1 MKSSTRLDSVVFQL
15 TPTRTRCDLLIIDNG
30 KAEKIATGLLDPF
43 LAHLKTAQD
52 QVSKGGY
59 SIVLKPKD
67 SDNAAWFT
75 KATIQRFVRF
85 VSNPDVL
92 ERVYTLETEIMQ
104 MREAIGIQHIS
115 EVALTVVEDD
125 NLRAKRAE
133 STQECESGNRPL
145 LKFNEEKAIVL
156 YEPDS
161 HPKQA
166 NTSDENS
173 KVQVLKVLETRK
185 KVLQKEQ
192 GMAFARAVAA
202 GFQVDDMLPLIS
214 FAKSFGA
221 SRLMDACLK
230 FMDLWKKKHESG
242 QWLEIEATQPNISP
256 KNASGTMLANAANMR
271 RNSWPG
277 TPENNNDVKSPTN
290 VNKEHVQ
297 GQHPQPMYAPWPVH
311 SPPGTFPVFQ
321 GYTMQGMPYYPYP
334 SPYPS
339 TDDSRRSSGQR
350 KAKKHHSSCS
360 EDSSGSEE
368 DQGREKGKSG
378 RRRKSGKVVIR
389 NINYINSKKKD
400 HSGTESDAEE
410 GAIVVEC
417 YNVGKERETKGT
429 EADTG
434 DWQAFQTLLLQ
445 DADREE
451 RTVDH
456 MMEKDR
462 QGTWKYD
469 DPLAL
474 DKREA
479 EERYQERDTQNGTV
493 TRRIRG
499 SSDSFMVHQRENGFE
514 NPSDPLNLNGFDNP
528 GNGLDK
534 RSSSVNMDDDSYI
547 VTREAGSSTRN
558 ALDIGPEI
566 SSYHQADGSERN
578 KISYEPHDLS
588 LMPERE
594 TEKLSAGYDPALDFV
609 GSKALK
615 KKNNKEAGVT
625 KRDPTTRLSND
636 AADKR
641 KASGVIRKGRPTKM
655 SPLDEARARADKLRN
670 FKADLLII
678 KKEKEEEERK
688 RIEGL
693 KIARQKR
700 IAAKSNS
707 TVVGQSQLSAQQTRK
722 NLSNRF
728 SPGAP
733 RASKF
738 SDTEPGSLSS
748 PLQRR
753 LPIRSASLG
762 SNEPQKVPKNSKL
775 SSGSKSTGNRL
786 TRSISPL
793 PPSKRENIA
802 SSNRL
807 TRSTSPLPLYK
818 RETRISLDSQN
829 ESVSRTRPKMGSAPS
844 SAVRSLHMA
853 GSRLTRSIS
862 PLPLSKR
869 ETRVSLDSQ
878 NKSVSRTRR
887 LSEPK
892 TGNNSAPGSAVRS
905 LRTIASKK
913 ASDAPETKK
922 ISAIVNY
929 DIAKIASL
937 PELKI
942 KAPKGPNNVLVKG
955 AEKIKSSAFEIE
967 PFGNK
972 NKPLSQNAVDE
983 TPVIEKTVVMVLP
996 SSARSISAAQTEES
1010 KLVPGYSTI
1019 YDCCPSAGADKKAV
1033 ETMQESGNDLVLI
1046 RPETLSDLITET
1058 PKFLTVQNV
1067 VEKPYEAPHAR
1078 VSSLEVPGNSVCSQA
1093 PGPSCH
1099 SNETAQETVKA
1110 LAAEKKMSE
1119 ALEKSQSKESATK
1132 GLRKLLKFGKKSRS
1146 SSTGK
1151 YHTKSN
1157 SAAAVSSNKD
1167 HESAVTAATTSEAFT
1182 LKNLISQD
1190 ETPTAATASQKSS
1203 RHFSLLSPF
1212 KNKKRVS

>member
-67 SDNAAWFT
+67 GDNAAWFT

-104 MREAIGIQHIS
+104 IREAIGIQYNS
-115 EVALTVVEDD
+115 EVALPVVED

-133 STQECESGNRPL
+133 STQGSRPL
-145 LKFNEEKAIVL
+145 LQLNEEKAIVL

-166 NTSDENS
+166 NLSTTSDENS

-256 KNASGTMLANAANMR
+256 TNASGTMLANAANMR

-277 TPENNNDVKSPTN
+277 SPENNNDVKSLTN

-297 GQHPQPMYAPWPVH
+297 GQHQHPMYAPWPVH

-360 EDSSGSEE
+360 EDSSGSE

-378 RRRKSGKVVIR
+378 RRRRSGKVVIR
-389 NINYINSKKKD
+389 NINYINSKKQD

-445 DADREE
+445 DADTEE
-451 RTVDH
+451 RT
-456 MMEKDR
+456 
-462 QGTWKYD
+462 GKYD
-469 DPLAL
+469 DPLAH

-479 EERYQERDTQNGTV
+479 ERYQERDTQNGIV

-514 NPSDPLNLNGFDNP
+514 NPSDPLNLKGFDNP
-528 GNGLDK
+528 RNGLDK

-558 ALDIGPEI
+558 AIDIGSEI
-566 SSYHQADGSERN
+566 SSYHQADGSKRN

-588 LMPERE
+588 LIPERE
-594 TEKLSAGYDPALDFV
+594 TEKLSAGYDPALDF

-625 KRDPTTRLSND
+625 KKSLRDPTTRLSND

-722 NLSNRF
+722 NLPNRY

-762 SNEPQKVPKNSKL
+762 SGESEKVPKNSKL

-793 PPSKRENIA
+793 PPSKREGTA
-802 SSNRL
+802 TGNRL
-807 TRSTSPLPLYK
+807 TRSISPLPLSK
-818 RETRISLDSQN
+818 RDTRISLDSQD

-853 GSRLTRSIS
+853 GSWLTRSIS

-869 ETRVSLDSQ
+869 ETRVSLNSQ

-892 TGNNSAPGSAVRS
+892 TVNNSAPSSAVRS

-913 ASDAPETKK
+913 ASDAPEIKK

-942 KAPKGPNNVLVKG
+942 KPPKG
-955 AEKIKSSAFEIE
+955 AEKTKSSASEIE
-967 PFGNK
+967 PSGNK
-972 NKPLSQNAVDE
+972 NKPLCQNAVDE

-996 SSARSISAAQTEES
+996 SSARSISADQTKQE
-1010 KLVPGYSTI
+1010 KPKVVPGNSI
-1019 YDCCPSAGADKKAV
+1019 IRDCSPSEGADKKATV
-1033 ETMQESGNDLVLI
+1033 TMQESSNDLVLV

-1058 PKFLTVQNV
+1058 PKFLTIQSV

-1078 VSSLEVPGNSVCSQA
+1078 VSSLEVPCTVHSECSQA

-1110 LAAEKKMSE
+1110 LAAEKKISE
-1119 ALEKSQSKESATK
+1119 ALEKSQTKELATK
-1132 GLRKLLKFGKKSRS
+1132 GLRKLFKFGKKSRS

-1167 HESAVTAATTSEAFT
+1167 HESAVTAATASEAFT

-1212 KNKKRVS
+1212 KNKKKVS

>member
-1 MKSSTRLDSVVFQL
+1 MKPSTRLDSVVFQL
-15 TPTRTRCDLLIIDNG
+15 TPTRTRCDLLITANG
-30 KAEKIATGLLDPF
+30 NTEKIATGLLDPF

-52 QVSKGGY
+52 QVAKGGY

-67 SDNAAWFT
+67 SDNAVWFT
-75 KATIQRFVRF
+75 KSTIQRFVRF

-92 ERVYTLETEIMQ
+92 ERVYSLETEIMQ
-104 MREAIGIQHIS
+104 IREAIGIQNNC
-115 EVALTVVEDD
+115 EVTLTVVED

-133 STQECESGNRPL
+133 STQGRKAL
-145 LKFNEEKAIVL
+145 LQNNEEKAIVL

-166 NTSDENS
+166 NLSTTSDENS

-202 GFQVDDMLPLIS
+202 GFQVDDMMPLIS

-230 FMDLWKKKHESG
+230 FMESWKKKHESG
-242 QWLEIEATQPNISP
+242 QCDEIEATQP
-256 KNASGTMLANAANMR
+256 KAANMR

-277 TPENNNDVKSPTN
+277 TTVNTDVKSPTDNKAN
-290 VNKEHVQ
+290 VNQEHV
-297 GQHPQPMYAPWPVH
+297 PMYAPWPVH

-321 GYTMQGMPYYPYP
+321 GYTMQGMPYYPNYPYP

-339 TDDSRRSSGQR
+339 TDDSRRSSGHR

-360 EDSSGSEE
+360 SEDSGSE
-368 DQGREKGKSG
+368 DQDREKGKSG

-389 NINYINSKKKD
+389 NLNYINSKKQD

-410 GAIVVEC
+410 GGGIVVER
-417 YNVGKERETKGT
+417 YSGKERETKGT

-445 DADREE
+445 DADREVQ

-456 MMEKDR
+456 LMEKDR
-462 QGTWKYD
+462 QVTGRY
-469 DPLAL
+469 DPLAY
-474 DKREA
+474 DEREA
-479 EERYQERDTQNGTV
+479 ERYRVRDTADIRNGVV
-493 TRRIRG
+493 TRRVRG

-514 NPSDPLNLNGFDNP
+514 NPSDPLNLNGFDN
-528 GNGLDK
+528 GLDQ
-534 RSSSVNMDDDSYI
+534 RSSVNMYDGSYI

-558 ALDIGPEI
+558 AIDIGSEI

-578 KISYEPHDLS
+578 KINYEPHDLS

-594 TEKLSAGYDPALDFV
+594 TEKLSAGYDPALDF

-615 KKNNKEAGVT
+615 KKSIQEAGVT
-625 KRDPTTRLSND
+625 KKSVRDPTSRLSKD

-641 KASGVIRKGRPTKM
+641 KASGLIRKGGRPTKM
-655 SPLDEARARADKLRN
+655 SPSDEARARADKLRN
-670 FKADLLII
+670 FKADLLIM

-707 TVVGQSQLSAQQTRK
+707 TVGQSQLSAQQARK
-722 NLSNRF
+722 SLPNRF

-738 SDTEPGSLSS
+738 SDTEPGSLS

-762 SNEPQKVPKNSKL
+762 SNEPQKVPKNSKP
-775 SSGSKSTGNRL
+775 SPASKSTGNRL
-786 TRSISPL
+786 TRSVSPL
-793 PPSKRENIA
+793 PPSKRESIA
-802 SSNRL
+802 TSNRL
-807 TRSTSPLPLYK
+807 TRSTSPLHPSK
-818 RETRISLDSQN
+818 RESRISLDSQN
-829 ESVSRTRPKMGSAPS
+829 ESVSRTRRVSEPKTGSAPS
-844 SAVRSLHMA
+844 SVVRALYTT
-853 GSRLTRSIS
+853 GSRVTRSIS

-869 ETRVSLDSQ
+869 ETRLSLDSQ

-892 TGNNSAPGSAVRS
+892 MGSNDAPSSAVRS
-905 LRTIASKK
+905 LRTTASRK
-913 ASDAPETKK
+913 ASDAPEIKK

-942 KAPKGPNNVLVKG
+942 KPPKVPNNVLVKRV
-955 AEKIKSSAFEIE
+955 EKTKSSASEIE
-967 PFGNK
+967 PSGNNK
-972 NKPLSQNAVDE
+972 NNAVDE

-996 SSARSISAAQTEES
+996 SSARSISADQT
-1010 KLVPGYSTI
+1010 I
-1019 YDCCPSAGADKKAV
+1019 ADKKAIG
-1033 ETMQESGNDLVLI
+1033 TTQESGNDLVLV

-1058 PKFLTVQNV
+1058 PKFLTIQSV
-1067 VEKPYEAPHAR
+1067 VEKPHEAPDAR
-1078 VSSLEVPGNSVCSQA
+1078 VSSLEVPGTVYSECSQE
-1093 PGPSCH
+1093 PGPSFH
-1099 SNETAQETVKA
+1099 SNETEQETVKA
-1110 LAAEKKMSE
+1110 VAPEKKISE
-1119 ALEKSQSKESATK
+1119 ALEKCQTRESATK

-1146 SSTGK
+1146 SST
-1151 YHTKSN
+1151 
-1157 SAAAVSSNKD
+1157 SSNKD
-1167 HESAVTAATTSEAFT
+1167 HEPAVTSATKSEALT
-1182 LKNLISQD
+1182 LKNLIAQD
-1190 ETPTAATASQKSS
+1190 ETPIAATASQKSS

>member
-15 TPTRTRCDLLIIDNG
+15 TPTRTRCDLLIIENG
-30 KAEKIATGLLDPF
+30 KTEKIATGLLDPF

-52 QVSKGGY
+52 QVAKGGY

-67 SDNAAWFT
+67 CDSAAWFT

-104 MREAIGIQHIS
+104 IREAIGIQNNS
-115 EVALTVVEDD
+115 ELTLTVVED

-133 STQECESGNRPL
+133 STQGSRTL
-145 LKFNEEKAIVL
+145 LQLSEEKAIVL

-166 NTSDENS
+166 DRYTKSDENS

-202 GFQVDDMLPLIS
+202 GFEVDDMLPLIS

-230 FMDLWKKKHESG
+230 FMNLWKKKHDSG
-242 QWLEIEATQPNISP
+242 QWVEIEATQPNI
-256 KNASGTMLANAANMR
+256 ANAANMR

-277 TPENNNDVKSPTN
+277 TTENNDVKSPSDNKSN
-290 VNKEHVQ
+290 VNQEHV
-297 GQHPQPMYAPWPVH
+297 PMYAPWPVH

-321 GYTMQGMPYYPYP
+321 GYTMQGIPYYPYP

-360 EDSSGSEE
+360 EDSGSE
-368 DQGREKGKSG
+368 DQDREKGKSG
-378 RRRKSGKVVIR
+378 RRRKSGNVVIR
-389 NINYINSKKKD
+389 NINFINSKKQD
-400 HSGTESDAEE
+400 HSGTKSDAEE
-410 GAIVVEC
+410 EAIVVEC
-417 YNVGKERETKGT
+417 YNGKERETKGT
-429 EADTG
+429 EANTG
-434 DWQAFQTLLLQ
+434 DWQAFQTFLLQ

-451 RTVDH
+451 RNVVDH

-462 QGTWKYD
+462 QGTEKY
-469 DPLAL
+469 DPLAY
-474 DKREA
+474 DEREA
-479 EERYQERDTQNGTV
+479 ERYQERERADIRNGVV
-493 TRRIRG
+493 TRRVRG

-514 NPSDPLNLNGFDNP
+514 NPLNLNGFDNP
-528 GNGLDK
+528 RNGLDK
-534 RSSSVNMDDDSYI
+534 RSSVNMDDDSYI
-547 VTREAGSSTRN
+547 VTREAGSNTRN
-558 ALDIGPEI
+558 AIDIGSEI

-594 TEKLSAGYDPALDFV
+594 TEKLSAGYDPALDF

-615 KKNNKEAGVT
+615 KKNNQEAGVT
-625 KRDPTTRLSND
+625 KKSVRDPTSRLSKD

-641 KASGVIRKGRPTKM
+641 KASGIIRKGIPTKM

-670 FKADLLII
+670 FKADLLIM

-688 RIEGL
+688 RIEAL

-707 TVVGQSQLSAQQTRK
+707 TVGQSQLSGTQTRK
-722 NLSNRF
+722 NLPNRF

-738 SDTEPGSLSS
+738 SDTEPGPLS

-762 SNEPQKVPKNSKL
+762 SNESQKVAKNSKL
-775 SSGSKSTGNRL
+775 SSVSKSTGNRL
-786 TRSISPL
+786 TRSITPL
-793 PPSKRENIA
+793 PPSKRESIA
-802 SSNRL
+802 TGNRL
-807 TRSTSPLPLYK
+807 TRSTSP
-818 RETRISLDSQN
+818 TRISLDSQN
-829 ESVSRTRPKMGSAPS
+829 KSVTKTRRVSPEPKMGNTPS
-844 SAVRSLHMA
+844 SVVRSLQMT

-862 PLPLSKR
+862 PLPISKR

-892 TGNNSAPGSAVRS
+892 MGNNSAPSSSVRS

-913 ASDAPETKK
+913 APDAPEIKK

-942 KAPKGPNNVLVKG
+942 KPPKGPNNVLVRG
-955 AEKIKSSAFEIE
+955 VEKLTSSASEIE
-967 PFGNK
+967 PSGNK
-972 NKPLSQNAVDE
+972 NKPLCQNAVDE

-996 SSARSISAAQTEES
+996 SSARSISADQTKDDKS
-1010 KLVPGYSTI
+1010 KVIPGNSTI
-1019 YDCCPSAGADKKAV
+1019 RDCSPSEGADKKSI
-1033 ETMQESGNDLVLI
+1033 ETMQESGNDLVLV
-1046 RPETLSDLITET
+1046 RPETLSDLVTET
-1058 PKFLTVQNV
+1058 PKFLTSQSV

-1078 VSSLEVPGNSVCSQA
+1078 VSSLEVPDTVYSECSQE
-1093 PGPSCH
+1093 PGPSFH
-1099 SNETAQETVKA
+1099 SNETAQETVEV
-1110 LAAEKKMSE
+1110 LAPEKKISE
-1119 ALEKSQSKESATK
+1119 ALEKSQTKESATK
-1132 GLRKLLKFGKKSRS
+1132 GLIKLLRFGKRSRS
-1146 SSTGK
+1146 SSTSK
-1151 YHTKSN
+1151 HHTKSN
-1157 SAAAVSSNKD
+1157 NAIVSSNKD
-1167 HESAVTAATTSEAFT
+1167 HEPAVTSATTSEALT

-1190 ETPTAATASQKSS
+1190 ETPTSATASQKSS
-1203 RHFSLLSPF
+1203 RHFLLRSPF

>member
-67 SDNAAWFT
+67 GDNAAWFT
-75 KATIQRFVRF
+75 KATIQRHFFFFVFVRF

-104 MREAIGIQHIS
+104 IREAIGIQYNS
-115 EVALTVVEDD
+115 EVALPVVMED

-133 STQECESGNRPL
+133 STQGSRPL
-145 LKFNEEKAIVL
+145 LQLNEEKAIVL

-166 NTSDENS
+166 NLSTTSDENS

-192 GMAFARAVAA
+192 GMAFARAVVA

-256 KNASGTMLANAANMR
+256 TNASGTMLANAANMR

-277 TPENNNDVKSPTN
+277 SPENNNDVKSLTN

-297 GQHPQPMYAPWPVH
+297 GQHQHPMYAPWPVH

-360 EDSSGSEE
+360 EDSSGSE

-378 RRRKSGKVVIR
+378 RRRRSGKVVIR
-389 NINYINSKKKD
+389 NINYINSKKQD

-445 DADREE
+445 DADTEE
-451 RTVDH
+451 RT
-456 MMEKDR
+456 
-462 QGTWKYD
+462 GKYD
-469 DPLAL
+469 DPLAH

-479 EERYQERDTQNGTV
+479 ERYQERDTQNGIV

-514 NPSDPLNLNGFDNP
+514 NPSDPLNLKGFDNP
-528 GNGLDK
+528 RNGLDK

-558 ALDIGPEI
+558 AIDIGSEI
-566 SSYHQADGSERN
+566 SSYHQADGSKRN

-594 TEKLSAGYDPALDFV
+594 TEKLSAGYDPALDF

-625 KRDPTTRLSND
+625 KKSLRDPTTRLSND

-693 KIARQKR
+693 KIARQKASHSYLLNKQEK
-700 IAAKSNS
+700 IC
-707 TVVGQSQLSAQQTRK
+707 QTDI
-722 NLSNRF
+722 LL
-728 SPGAP
+728 ALL
-733 RASKF
+733 
-738 SDTEPGSLSS
+738 E
-748 PLQRR
+748 
-753 LPIRSASLG
+753 
-762 SNEPQKVPKNSKL
+762 
-775 SSGSKSTGNRL
+775 
-786 TRSISPL
+786 
-793 PPSKRENIA
+793 
-802 SSNRL
+802 
-807 TRSTSPLPLYK
+807 
-818 RETRISLDSQN
+818 
-829 ESVSRTRPKMGSAPS
+829 
-844 SAVRSLHMA
+844 
-853 GSRLTRSIS
+853 
-862 PLPLSKR
+862 PLSLV
-869 ETRVSLDSQ
+869 TQ
-878 NKSVSRTRR
+878 NQDHYHH
-887 LSEPK
+887 L
-892 TGNNSAPGSAVRS
+892 
-905 LRTIASKK
+905 
-913 ASDAPETKK
+913 
-922 ISAIVNY
+922 
-929 DIAKIASL
+929 
-937 PELKI
+937 
-942 KAPKGPNNVLVKG
+942 
-955 AEKIKSSAFEIE
+955 F
-967 PFGNK
+967 
-972 NKPLSQNAVDE
+972 NAVF
-983 TPVIEKTVVMVLP
+983 P
-996 SSARSISAAQTEES
+996 
-1010 KLVPGYSTI
+1010 
-1019 YDCCPSAGADKKAV
+1019 
-1033 ETMQESGNDLVLI
+1033 
-1046 RPETLSDLITET
+1046 
-1058 PKFLTVQNV
+1058 
-1067 VEKPYEAPHAR
+1067 
-1078 VSSLEVPGNSVCSQA
+1078 
-1093 PGPSCH
+1093 
-1099 SNETAQETVKA
+1099 
-1110 LAAEKKMSE
+1110 
-1119 ALEKSQSKESATK
+1119 
-1132 GLRKLLKFGKKSRS
+1132 
-1146 SSTGK
+1146 
-1151 YHTKSN
+1151 
-1157 SAAAVSSNKD
+1157 
-1167 HESAVTAATTSEAFT
+1167 
-1182 LKNLISQD
+1182 
-1190 ETPTAATASQKSS
+1190 
-1203 RHFSLLSPF
+1203 
-1212 KNKKRVS
+1212 

>member
-115 EVALTVVEDD
+115 KVALPVVED

-133 STQECESGNRPL
+133 STKGNRSL

-156 YEPDS
+156 Y
-161 HPKQA
+161 
-166 NTSDENS
+166 
-173 KVQVLKVLETRK
+173 ETRK

-256 KNASGTMLANAANMR
+256 TNASGTMLANAANMR

-277 TPENNNDVKSPTN
+277 TPENNNDVKSPTK

-360 EDSSGSEE
+360 EDSSGSE

-389 NINYINSKKKD
+389 NINYINSKKQD

-410 GAIVVEC
+410 VAIVVEC

-429 EADTG
+429 EAADTG

-462 QGTWKYD
+462 QGTGKYD
-469 DPLAL
+469 DPLAH

-514 NPSDPLNLNGFDNP
+514 NPSDPLNLNGFDNL

-558 ALDIGPEI
+558 ALDIGSEI
-566 SSYHQADGSERN
+566 SSYHQADGKRN

-594 TEKLSAGYDPALDFV
+594 TEKLSAGYDPALDF

-636 AADKR
+636 ATDKR

-655 SPLDEARARADKLRN
+655 NPLDEARARADKLRN

-775 SSGSKSTGNRL
+775 SSGSKSTENRL

-892 TGNNSAPGSAVRS
+892 TGNNSAPSSAVRS

-942 KAPKGPNNVLVKG
+942 KPPKGPNNVLVKG
-955 AEKIKSSAFEIE
+955 AEKIKSSASEIE

-1019 YDCCPSAGADKKAV
+1019 HDCCPSAGADKKAV

-1058 PKFLTVQNV
+1058 PKFLTVQSV

-1078 VSSLEVPGNSVCSQA
+1078 VSSLEVPGNSECSKA

-1110 LAAEKKMSE
+1110 LAAEKKISE

-1146 SSTGK
+1146 SSTDK